1 MIIMTLSAI
10 ISNSYPS
17 YSFSYSNSGNSYPTD
32 AISEEQPA
40 SRDNV
45 AASNNNELSEEE
57 KQQVQELKTRDK
69 EVRAHE
75 MAHVAAGGQYITNRA
90 SFDYQVG
97 PDGKRYAV
105 GGEVSIDTSK
115 INGDPEA
122 TIRKMQV
129 VRKAALAPAKP
140 SPQDRSVAAQ
150 ATQKEMQAR
159 QELREEQSAEDKENL
174 SNKNQG
180 IPTTASYTESGKA
193 VSFSST
199 LTSRHFDIIA

>member
-1 MIIMTLSAI
+1 MTLSAI

-17 YSFSYSNSGNSYPTD
+17 HSFSDSNSGNPYPID
-32 AISEEQPA
+32 DISEEQPD

-57 KQQVQELKTRDK
+57 KQQVQELKNRDK

-75 MAHVAAGGQYITNRA
+75 MAHVAAGGQYIANRA
-90 SFDYQVG
+90 SFDYQAG

-115 INGDPEA
+115 VSNDPEA

-129 VRKAALAPAKP
+129 VKRAALAPAKP

-159 QELREEQSAEDKENL
+159 QEQREEKSAEK
-174 SNKNQG
+174 SNTSSDNNMSLTK
-180 IPTTASYTESGKA
+180 TASYTKNGITI
-193 VSFSST
+193 SSPGPS
-199 LTSRHFDIIA
+199 TSHLFDVIA